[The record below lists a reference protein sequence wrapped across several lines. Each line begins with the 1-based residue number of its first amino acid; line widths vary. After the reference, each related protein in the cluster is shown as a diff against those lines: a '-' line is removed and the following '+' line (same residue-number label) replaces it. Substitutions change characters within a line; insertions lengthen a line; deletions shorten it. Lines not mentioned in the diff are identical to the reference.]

1 MIYSKLRLAILFIVI
16 ILGYA
21 SAIGQE
27 LDSLRNSFISPPD
40 SAKPRVYWWWLFNRV
55 DKEGITRDLEEF
67 KAKGISG
74 VNLICTGGYAGK
86 APLLGIKYQSPEW
99 WELFRY
105 AVKEAT
111 RLNIE
116 FGFNLSAG
124 GWTMQGPWVTKD
136 NAMKKVVSAELIVVG
151 PTKFPGKLP
160 QPETVDGYYH
170 DIWVQAFRVLG
181 NTKNIDPSSVIDLT
195 DRLKPDGQLDWDV
208 PKGQ

>member
-1 MIYSKLRLAILFIVI
+1 VKKNKLLMAYNKFYLVIFCVAI
-16 ILGYA
+16 ILNSISA
-21 SAIGQE
+21 SGQNP
-27 LDSLRNSFISPPD
+27 DSLRTSFITPPD
-40 SAKPRVYWWWLFNRV
+40 YAKPRVYWWWLFNRV

-86 APLLGIKYQSPEW
+86 APLLGVKYQSPEW

-105 AVKEAT
+105 AVKEAK

-136 NAMKKVVSAELIVVG
+136 NAMKKVVSSEVKISG
-151 PTKFPGKLP
+151 PTRFSGKLP
-160 QPETVDGYYH
+160 QPETNDGYLMLL
-170 DIWVQAFRVLG
+170 ICIC
-181 NTKNIDPSSVIDLT
+181 K
-195 DRLKPDGQLDWDV
+195 
-208 PKGQ
+208 